1 MTKTETARTYF
12 VAGDTCEW
20 ETFTTL
26 GAARRRAELLWH
38 RDVIAFPATI
48 RLHDAET
55 QETHDIESYHPG
67 SFTFPA

>member
-48 RLHDAET
+48 PT
-55 QETHDIESYHPG
+55 TI
-67 SFTFPA
+67 PACTMIMTVKAPRKRPPR